1 MSVVQ
6 VEEWR
11 PWALLLRENNDF
23 PCLLNAFSHGMF
35 IVSDRYLRQA
45 SLKSC
50 INCPICHSEDSTSF
64 NTPISICLETP
75 LLVKDWLIRTLI
87 IASNFD
93 LCRRDFQNHYCH
105 YEYFIH
111 QVLRNLPTIGKSVHN
126 KGWSGP
132 WVAMR
137 EGASPHNTV
146 HYHYR
151 VRYLDMFLFICRLL
165 VLQSFAV
172 YISRALWYKS
182 LTFDSK
188 AISLIDSQPQS
199 FPSAEPAGI
208 NILDVDWLGAIRAI
222 HHFTLLSKLTSRSAH
237 RPIAAGHRQ

>member
-1 MSVVQ
+1 MSGLIVAAIEIPIGANQSFLWRLFWLVLFGAFLFTWFCLSFNDRSGSTWIVSVGSSQLTIMSVVQ

-35 IVSDRYLRQA
+35 IVSDRYLRQP

-93 LCRRDFQNHYCH
+93 LCRGDFQNHYCH
-105 YEYFIH
+105 YEYFIL
-111 QVLRNLPTIGKSVHN
+111 QVLKNLPTLWVSSTYN
-126 KGWSGP
+126 KGWSHP
-132 WVAMR
+132 WVAR
-137 EGASPHNTV
+137 GEGPSPH
-146 HYHYR
+146 
-151 VRYLDMFLFICRLL
+151 
-165 VLQSFAV
+165 
-172 YISRALWYKS
+172 
-182 LTFDSK
+182 
-188 AISLIDSQPQS
+188 
-199 FPSAEPAGI
+199 
-208 NILDVDWLGAIRAI
+208 
-222 HHFTLLSKLTSRSAH
+222 
-237 RPIAAGHRQ
+237 